1 MLADKPPPGVIAL
14 IVSIAAYL
22 ALAQADNFIQLGQAE
37 SLAISILFVLLI
49 INLAFQLSFQVEYV
63 AERLKEPY
71 GTMILTISAVI
82 IEVVIIV
89 MMLSHTS
96 STTLARDAIYS
107 AVMLDINGILGL
119 CAIIGGIKY
128 GEVEYNVNSGNTYIV
143 MIMTALGISM
153 VLPAFL
159 PAEHW
164 RVYSM
169 FTIVTMSVFY
179 ALFLKMQTG
188 RHRAYFSY
196 RDQHQSSSAE
206 AAGGSMSNDVRW
218 SILYM
223 LAGIVTIGF
232 LSEEMSI
239 HMDAGLTGSGVPPI
253 VAAIV
258 VAIIAASPEVLTALK
273 AAVNNRMQTVVNIAL
288 GATLSTV
295 ILTVP
300 VIEAI
305 ALIEDR
311 PLIVGLSPTQ
321 IVMTFLTL
329 IVATINL
336 HDGETNAIEGMT
348 HFVLF
353 MAFAMLATLGM

>member
-1 MLADKPPPGVIAL
+1 MLAEKPPQSLLSLL
-14 IVSIAAYL
+14 ISIISYL
-22 ALAQADNFIQLGQAE
+22 TLAQADKIMHIGQPE
-37 SLAISILFVLLI
+37 SLVISILFVLLI

-71 GTMILTISAVI
+71 GTMILTISAVV

-119 CAIIGGIKY
+119 CAIVGGIKY

-153 VLPAFL
+153 ALPAFL
-159 PAEHW
+159 PQEHW
-164 RVYSM
+164 RLYSM

-188 RHRAYFSY
+188 RHRNYFSY
-196 RDQHQSSSAE
+196 RDQHQSHTSAGMPK
-206 AAGGSMSNDVRW
+206 AISANVKF
-218 SILYM
+218 SILYI
-223 LAGIVTIGF
+223 LAGIITIGF
-232 LSEEMSI
+232 LSEEMSK

-273 AAVNNRMQTVVNIAL
+273 AAVNDRMQTVVNIAL

-321 IVMTFLTL
+321 MVMTFLTL

-353 MAFAMLATLGM
+353 MAFAMLAALGM

>member
-1 MLADKPPPGVIAL
+1 
-14 IVSIAAYL
+14 
-22 ALAQADNFIQLGQAE
+22 
-37 SLAISILFVLLI
+37 
-49 INLAFQLSFQVEYV
+49 
-63 AERLKEPY
+63 
-71 GTMILTISAVI
+71 
-82 IEVVIIV
+82 
-89 MMLSHTS
+89 
-96 STTLARDAIYS
+96 
-107 AVMLDINGILGL
+107 
-119 CAIIGGIKY
+119 
-128 GEVEYNVNSGNTYIV
+128 

-153 VLPAFL
+153 ALPAFL
-159 PAEHW
+159 PPEHW
-164 RVYSM
+164 RLYSM

-188 RHRAYFSY
+188 RHRNYFSY
-196 RDQHQSSSAE
+196 RDQHQTSAGQ
-206 AAGGSMSNDVRW
+206 AAGGMNANVKF

-223 LAGIVTIGF
+223 LAGIITIGF
-232 LSEEMSI
+232 LSEEMSM

-273 AAVNNRMQTVVNIAL
+273 AAVNDRMQTVVNIAL

-321 IVMTFLTL
+321 MVMTFLTL

-353 MAFAMLATLGM
+353 MAFAMLAALGM